1 MQNEKTKKHKKNTR
15 GFNNNNNKLSAQCW
29 LLFSLSLFLPGV
41 SRMRKHTRARTLLV
55 CSSCWEGMEEEEE
68 EEKDFSSF
76 LLKEEKR

>member
-1 MQNEKTKKHKKNTR
+1 MLVA
-15 GFNNNNNKLSAQCW
+15 FL
-29 LLFSLSLFLPGV
+29 SLSLFLPGV